1 MLIQNQLEIKLYN
14 LNKKSNDSVEDWLEM
29 QMRQRYARN
38 KRIIAGLYHYRE
50 TWACEDEPCPVSEED
65 ILGMSEDLFE
75 SMQQVRTDLLTRL
88 LNVKKNSK

>member
-1 MLIQNQLEIKLYN
+1 MRLDEQIEIKLYN

-29 QMRQRYARN
+29 RMRERYARN

-75 SMQQVRTDLLTRL
+75 SMQNIRTDLLSRL
-88 LNVKKNSK
+88 LNVKRNSK